1 MSKKKKRYG
10 KKHYDKNY
18 THSDDEYEVIE
29 QDDDFYFIAG
39 YTPGGVPF
47 GVSWDEA
54 EDDGLIDP
62 ETGEEI
68 KEVVK
73 HKDLPF

>member
-1 MSKKKKRYG
+1 MSKKKKQYG
-10 KKHYDKNY
+10 KKHHHKNRA
-18 THSDDEYEVIE
+18 DNNDVIE

-54 EDDGLIDP
+54 ENDGLIDP
-62 ETGEEI
+62 DTGEEI
-68 KEVVK
+68 EGEVI
-73 HKDLPF
+73 KDKDFPF